1 MILQQKV
8 DRFDVLRAS
17 RFVFAITRCFIP
29 SRVTGSELLPPYN
42 TTLRV
47 DHTDDLMVFWRTC
60 HI

>member
-1 MILQQKV
+1 MVLQQKV

-17 RFVFAITRCFIP
+17 RFVIAITRCFIP

-47 DHTDDLMVFWRTC
+47 DHTT
-60 HI
+60 I